1 MLRRGLVSERS
12 FHTLLSDAVISFD
25 IHAIITYLLI
35 VNHVCM
41 DGNCVCEHASLHT
54 LPDAEIHAFVKFS
67 SDVPRLLIVPEVV
80 VVGVV
85 VVYFANREPCMS
97 W

>member
-1 MLRRGLVSERS
+1 MLRRGIVSERS
-12 FHTLLSDAVISFD
+12 IHTLADAVI
-25 IHAIITYLLI
+25 
-35 VNHVCM
+35 HV
-41 DGNCVCEHASLHT
+41 
-54 LPDAEIHAFVKFS
+54 FVKFS